1 MHEQS
6 SHQYE
11 NPQDSNFIGSGEKL
25 KQAGVLSHVH
35 PCLGLPCHSK
45 RTNSRVQ
52 ILEIGKSKVETLH
65 DGTQVPQENI
75 SRRIA
80 NSDVCKYQVDGYKT
94 VNAQLM
100 LYRTAFK

>member
-25 KQAGVLSHVH
+25 KQAGVLAHIH

-45 RTNSRVQ
+45 LTNSRVQ
-52 ILEIGKSKVETLH
+52 TLEIGNSKVETLH
-65 DGTQVPQENI
+65 DGAQVPQENI
-75 SRRIA
+75 SQRIA
-80 NSDVCKYQVDGYKT
+80 DSDVYKYQVGGCKT

-100 LYRTAFK
+100 LYKTA